1 MAVST
6 QLPGVSLSCGATVG
20 TAAYV
25 LLALFNLYRMMNPLV
40 GINLATDY
48 PPLETPYVPP
58 IWNLS
63 RSEGGK
69 KDEYLGLLVY
79 MSHLDKF
86 TLDFLDADD
95 EGGEE
100 DGDDK
105 KAAAKA
111 AVLLWD
117 NPSIPASVLTSTSSL
132 DDSLLHKSII
142 LTTREHFQ
150 RSNGTTCSSGG
161 DAVLCCPVSQRI
173 LSSHVSHTLV
183 QEIGTSSFFIRF
195 VEWIQ
200 NLWKSFY
207 QWLMTDVATADGLS
221 TSSIITDSSK
231 NYSIVQLDQN
241 GPIWRAMMNNRTIYL
256 HVIVTKNKRPST
268 KKHHERESIRAST
281 SQQRKQEL
289 ISFSQK
295 YSLLMGSVPLVKLD
309 EPVPRKPTRILIYD
323 ILYLYH
329 RYVQQSI
336 PPTVP
341 PPWDLLKASN
351 DSNVGRKITHDYLLY
366 QKTLQ
371 DKRAGVTYPYFKPE
385 VAIKL
390 VSDSTVYPLPIAL
403 HTGLDVVQRQSG
415 GAHSYGYL
423 PSLYVDEIG
432 LTSEKYLHLNHTITD
447 VPLRITL
454 DTLSPQR
461 HRLMSVLER
470 RCVGR
475 TYVLFVSLCR
485 VNRPSFPCANVPS
498 SSPPASFF
506 SLL

>member
-1 MAVST
+1 MAASV
-6 QLPGVSLSCGATVG
+6 QLPGVSFSCGATVG

-40 GINLATDY
+40 GINLATVY
-48 PPLETPYVPP
+48 PPMETPYVPP

-63 RSEGGK
+63 RSKEG

-79 MSHLDKF
+79 ISHLDKF
-86 TLDFLDADD
+86 TLDFLNDD
-95 EGGEE
+95 GGEE
-100 DGDDK
+100 DEDK

-117 NPSIPASVLTSTSSL
+117 NPSIPASALTSPASM

-150 RSNGTTCSSGG
+150 TSNGTSCSSSGG
-161 DAVLCCPVSQRI
+161 DAAFCCPISERI
-173 LSSHVSHTLV
+173 LSSHLSQTIV

-200 NLWKSFY
+200 HMWKSFY
-207 QWLMTDVATADGLS
+207 QWLVTDVATTTNGVS
-221 TSSIITDSSK
+221 KSSNLTASSK
-231 NYSIVQLDQN
+231 NYSIVQLDQK
-241 GPIWRAMMNNRTIYL
+241 GPIWRAMMNNQTIYL
-256 HVIVTKNKRPST
+256 HVLVTKNKRSST
-268 KKHHERESIRAST
+268 KKHHEGESIRAS
-281 SQQRKQEL
+281 SQQKKQEL

-295 YSLLMGSVPLVKLD
+295 YSLLMGSVPLVKFD
-309 EPVPRKPTRILIYD
+309 EPVPRKPTRILIND
-323 ILYLYH
+323 ILYLYQ
-329 RYVQQSI
+329 RYVQQTI
-336 PPTVP
+336 PPTVS
-341 PPWDLLKASN
+341 PPWDLLKAAS
-351 DSNVGRKITHDYLLY
+351 DSNAGRKVTNEYLLY

-385 VAIKL
+385 VAIKI
-390 VSDSTVYPLPIAL
+390 VSDTTVYPLPIAL
-403 HTGLDVVQRQSG
+403 HTGLDVVQRQG
-415 GAHSYGYL
+415 GTNNYGYL

-461 HRLMSVLER
+461 HRLMSVLES
-470 RCVGR
+470 RCV
-475 TYVLFVSLCR
+475 TLFYCR
-485 VNRPSFPCANVPS
+485 
-498 SSPPASFF
+498 
-506 SLL
+506 L